1 MRRQSSAQFPAG
13 QSTDASRDVTKSR
26 FHAVMEAAAH
36 SGLLGEKSRRIGGR
50 ISPALLEQAKN
61 HTGIMSDTDLIEF
74 ALATVALDDDFGRT
88 FRETRGTVDPD
99 LKLGF

>member
-1 MRRQSSAQFPAG
+1 MPRQSGTQFPANP
-13 QSTDASRDVTKSR
+13 STDTPRDVSKSR
-26 FHAVMEAAAH
+26 FHAVMEAAAD
-36 SGLLGEKSRRIGGR
+36 SGLLGEKSKRIGGR

-61 HTGIMSDTDLIEF
+61 HTGIMTDTDLIEF
-74 ALATVALDDDFGRT
+74 ALATVALDDDFRKT